1 MEELVQVVLQ
11 AIREERTDDVKQG
24 MQKLLSELQ
33 TAHTIES
40 YAQVGDQFQQIGY
53 LTYAKTIFEEG
64 QKEFPNESVW

>member
-40 YAQVGDQFQQIGY
+40 YAQVLSLIH
-53 LTYAKTIFEEG
+53 I
-64 QKEFPNESVW
+64 